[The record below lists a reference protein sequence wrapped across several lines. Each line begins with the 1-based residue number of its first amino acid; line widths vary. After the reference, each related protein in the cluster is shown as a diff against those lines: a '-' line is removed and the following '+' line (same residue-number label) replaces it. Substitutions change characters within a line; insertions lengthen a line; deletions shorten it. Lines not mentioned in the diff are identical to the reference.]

1 VTELN
6 SVPSRDGSEPAP
18 TGSDHNTPMHVEMV
32 PTKSLRIDPESVRT
46 FSREDLKSAKRVLR
60 RFDVRAPLVADAD
73 NRVLIGEILLIA
85 ADELEID
92 YLPVVRLDHLDRLEC
107 QAISVA
113 YARLGEGSF
122 DQPKLK
128 ELMLRIDVEL
138 PSFELED
145 LGFQTPM
152 IDVIMAEEEAQEE
165 PVPEPEDRP
174 VIRTLVKSIHG
185 HLHIDIAE
193 GTRLQVTFPL

>member
-113 YARLGEGSF
+113 YARLGELGSF
-122 DQPKLK
+122 DRPKLK
-128 ELMLRIDVEL
+128 ELMLRFDVEL

-165 PVPEPEDRP
+165 PVPEPEDP
-174 VIRTLVKSIHG
+174 LVKSIHG